1 MTDSGNDRR
10 EREID
15 KPLGQD
21 SGRGTRSFSLPRGLV
36 GAALAIAVVGL
47 PAAWI
52 ALSSDPF
59 REVGSEMMARPAP
72 SASETVAAETETPQ
86 ETSSARQDGPTI
98 IKVPPDATE
107 GPVRETDSEE
117 SRSVIVI
124 RDPSELKQNA
134 RTAHL
139 PDRALIE
146 QSQYGSLPV
155 VGPDGRRPFDVYAGA
170 WSGSRG
176 ARLAIVIGGLGLSQ
190 TGTQE
195 AIRKLPSG
203 VTLAFSPQGNSLNRW
218 MQEARR
224 EGHEILM
231 QLPLEPFDFP
241 RVNPGRNTLTV
252 DAAAGDNLAGLY
264 WALGRTTNYV
274 GVMNYMGAR
283 FMADENAMQPVM
295 ADLAARGLMFLD
307 DGSYARSL
315 APQMAAR
322 NRMPFAGG
330 DAIIDQ
336 VQDRAEVLKKL
347 DELEATARASGAA
360 IGIGSAFDVTVGT
373 VAAWTAEAR
382 RRGIEIVP
390 VSALA
395 ADPAK

>member
-1 MTDSGNDRR
+1 MTDSGDHRR

-21 SGRGTRSFSLPRGLV
+21 AGRRSRGYGLPRGLL
-36 GAALAIAVVGL
+36 GAALAVAVVAL

-59 REVGSEMMARPAP
+59 REVGPEMLAP
-72 SASETVAAETETPQ
+72 TAPPASETAAVRPEPAQGTP
-86 ETSSARQDGPTI
+86 ADRQDGPAV
-98 IKVPPDATE
+98 IKVQPDGAEQDTAE
-107 GPVRETDSEE
+107 AQSGDSP
-117 SRSVIVI
+117 SVIVI
-124 RDPSELKQNA
+124 RDPSELKQNT

-155 VGPDGRRPFDVYAGA
+155 TGPDGRRPFDVYAGA

-176 ARLAIVIGGLGLSQ
+176 AKVAIVIGGLGLSQ
-190 TGTQE
+190 TGTQA
-195 AIRKLPSG
+195 AIGKLPSG
-203 VTLAFSPQGNSLNRW
+203 VTLAFSPHGNSLNRW

-231 QLPLEPFDFP
+231 QVPLEPFDFP

-252 DAAAGDNLAGLY
+252 NAEAGENLAGLY

-283 FMADENAMQPVM
+283 FMGDEKAMQPVM

-322 NRMPFAGG
+322 ERMPFASGNT
-330 DAIIDQ
+330 IIDQ
-336 VQDRAEVLKKL
+336 VQDRAGVLKKL
-347 DELEATARASGAA
+347 DELEAAARAGGSA
-360 IGIGSAFDVTVGT
+360 IGIGSAFDVTVDT
-373 VAAWTAEAR
+373 VTAWIVEAR
-382 RRGIEIVP
+382 RRGVEIVP

-395 ADPAK
+395 ADPRR

>member
-1 MTDSGNDRR
+1 MTDSGDDRR

-21 SGRGTRSFSLPRGLV
+21 AGRRGRGYGLPRGLF
-36 GAALAIAVVGL
+36 GAALAVAVVAL

-59 REVGSEMMARPAP
+59 REVGPEMTARPLP
-72 SASETVAAETETPQ
+72 SATEIGTSPPEPARETP
-86 ETSSARQDGPTI
+86 APRQDGPAV
-98 IKVPPDATE
+98 IKVQPDGAA
-107 GPVRETDSEE
+107 GNAGDTDSGD

-124 RDPSELKQNA
+124 RDPSELKQNT

-155 VGPDGRRPFDVYAGA
+155 TGPDGRRPFDVYAGA

-176 ARLAIVIGGLGLSQ
+176 AKVAIVIGGLGLSQ

-203 VTLAFSPQGNSLNRW
+203 VTLAFSPHGNSLNRW

-224 EGHEILM
+224 AGHEILM
-231 QLPLEPFDFP
+231 QIPLEPFDFP

-252 DAAAGDNLAGLY
+252 NAEAGENLAGLY
-264 WALGRTTNYV
+264 WTLGRTTNYV

-283 FMADENAMQPVM
+283 FMGDEKAMQPVM

-322 NRMPFAGG
+322 ERMPFAGG
-330 DAIIDQ
+330 DMIIDQ
-336 VQDRAEVLKKL
+336 VQDRAEVLRKL
-347 DELEATARASGAA
+347 DELEAAARAGGSA
-360 IGIGSAFDVTVGT
+360 IGIGSAFDVTVDT
-373 VAAWTAEAR
+373 VANWVAEAR
-382 RRGIEIVP
+382 RRGVEIVP

-395 ADPAK
+395 ADPRR